1 MNEYCPESS
10 ILQILNGSLGT
21 VPEGYFAV
29 ANESAISFSGLV
41 SIQQVHCIDIHFIS
55 QYCNYLFPQCC
66 YLIWN
71 IVILQIKHYLPLI

>member
-41 SIQQVHCIDIHFIS
+41 SIQQVLTFTLYHSIAIIYFHKTCVAI
-55 QYCNYLFPQCC
+55 
-66 YLIWN
+66 
-71 IVILQIKHYLPLI
+71 

>member
-1 MNEYCPESS
+1 MLPPKYVWITPVWYTTGWWKSVNVTMNEYCPESS

-41 SIQQVHCIDIHFIS
+41 SIQ
-55 QYCNYLFPQCC
+55 
-66 YLIWN
+66 
-71 IVILQIKHYLPLI
+71 